1 MNITLN
7 ELIGMVE
14 EQMTTVESKVGYV
27 QNVYKIAMRLR
38 INKDRGGDMTDIL
51 NEIRGIEG
59 VTTVSHEASYA
70 KETEIFNFSLFTL
83 KFQLVG
89 RDADATQYMKTKLI
103 PGIRRVSGVDVQQ
116 MQTNPQKLS

>member
-14 EQMTTVESKVGYV
+14 EQMTTVESEAGYV

-70 KETEIFNFSLFTL
+70 KETEIFNFGLFTL

-89 RDADATQYMKTKLI
+89 RDANAIDYMKTKLI

>member
-1 MNITLN
+1 MAGKKLMNITLN

-83 KFQLVG
+83 KFG
-89 RDADATQYMKTKLI
+89 ERCGCNTIYENKI
-103 PGIRRVSGVDVQQ
+103 NSGH
-116 MQTNPQKLS
+116 QKSFWC